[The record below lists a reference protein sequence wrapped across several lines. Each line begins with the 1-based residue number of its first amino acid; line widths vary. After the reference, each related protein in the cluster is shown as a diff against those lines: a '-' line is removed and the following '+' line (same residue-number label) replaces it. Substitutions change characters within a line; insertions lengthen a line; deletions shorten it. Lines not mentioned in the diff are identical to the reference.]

1 MRWHLW
7 QLSLNV
13 FKCPTNRLQKL
24 YGLFIYYK
32 LKVKFIIESF
42 ALRMYCILLLYSA
55 SQLLPKQLH
64 TFVHVHVRPS

>member
-32 LKVKFIIESF
+32 LKLNLSLKVLPF
-42 ALRMYCILLLYSA
+42 ACTVFYYCTVHHNYCT
-55 SQLLPKQLH
+55 KQLH